1 MNGKKTQEEIEEL
14 TQELTDMREVQ
25 SLFEAIIYST
35 QDAISVCDDQ
45 GTQILINPAYTR
57 ITGLSEAD
65 VLNKPCTVDIAE
77 GESMHM
83 QVLQTKKPVR
93 GVPMKV
99 GPNKREVL
107 VNVAP
112 ILVDGKLRG
121 SVGII
126 HDIHEIKQLTAELEH
141 AKRLIRR
148 IAAKYSFEDIIGAG
162 ELMQSAVELAR
173 RAAETSVTVLLRG
186 DSGTGKELFAHAIHN
201 ASARKK
207 GPFVRVNCAAITDT
221 LLESELFG
229 YVEGAFT
236 GALRGGK
243 KGFFEEAH
251 GGTIFLDEIGEVNP
265 AVQAKL
271 LRVLQEKEF
280 IRVGG
285 TKPLTVDVRVIAAT
299 NANLEQ
305 RIKEGMFREDL
316 YYRLNVIP
324 LFIPPLR
331 ARKEDIPSLFTHL
344 QQKFSQ
350 EYGRK
355 VARITP
361 QVLGVLM
368 AYDWPGNVREL
379 ENIISRTIINMK
391 YNEETILPRH
401 VPLLQSAA
409 EPATA
414 GTGLAVPGIRQE
426 RTLDAVLGEVE
437 KQVILEV
444 LQETGGNK
452 TEAARRLGIATRS
465 LYYKLE
471 RYGL

>member
-1 MNGKKTQEEIEEL
+1 MDKKHTPKKVEEL
-14 TQELTDMREVQ
+14 K
-25 SLFEAIIYST
+25 SLFEAIIHST
-35 QDAISVCDDQ
+35 QDAISVCDEK

-57 ITGLSEAD
+57 ITGLNAED

-83 QVLQTKKPVR
+83 QVLRTKKPVR

-99 GPNKREVL
+99 GPNRREVV

-126 HDIHEIKQLTAELEH
+126 HDIHEIKHLNEELER
-141 AKRLIRR
+141 AKSLIRR
-148 IAAKYSFEDIIGAG
+148 MQAKYTFDDIIGSG
-162 ELMQSAVELAR
+162 ELMQTAVELAR
-173 RAAETSVTVLLRG
+173 RAAETPATVLLRG
-186 DSGTGKELFAHAIHN
+186 ESGTGKELFAHAIHN
-201 ASARKK
+201 ASSRKN
-207 GPFVRVNCAAITDT
+207 GPFVRVNCAAIAES

-243 KGFFEEAH
+243 KGFFEEADS
-251 GGTIFLDEIGEVNP
+251 GTIFLDEIGEVNP

-271 LRVLQEKEF
+271 LRVLQEKEVV
-280 IRVGG
+280 RVGA
-285 TKPLTVDVRVIAAT
+285 TKPVTIDVRIIAAT

-305 RIKEGMFREDL
+305 RIKDGTFREDL

-324 LFIPPLR
+324 IFIPPLR
-331 ARKEDIPSLFTHL
+331 ARKEDLPLL
-344 QQKFSQ
+344 VDYLRRKFGQ

-361 QVLGVLM
+361 EVLDMLV

-379 ENIISRTIINMK
+379 ENIISRTIINMQ
-391 YNEETILPRH
+391 YNEEYILPGH
-401 VPLLQSAA
+401 VPQLHNSAA
-409 EPATA
+409 PGKG
-414 GTGLAVPGIRQE
+414 GTGYDTKLKQG
-426 RTLDAVLGEVE
+426 RTLEEVVGEVE
-437 KQVILEV
+437 KQVILDT
-444 LQETGGNK
+444 LRETGGNK

-471 RYGL
+471 RYGINY